1 MTAKFHNSNSVQDSI
16 ISGWYII
23 LFRIVSGQAII
34 TPTFTSYSTSAKLVD
49 DTTTPISHDS
59 VTATI
64 TAQPQGITLI
74 FTRNKTADTTIHY
87 QDTTG

>member
-1 MTAKFHNSNSVQDSI
+1 MN
-16 ISGWYII
+16 
-23 LFRIVSGQAII
+23 
-34 TPTFTSYSTSAKLVD
+34 
-49 DTTTPISHDS
+49 TTTPISHDS

>member
-34 TPTFTSYSTSAKLVD
+34 TLTFTSYSISAKLVD
-49 DTTTPISHDS
+49 E
-59 VTATI
+59 
-64 TAQPQGITLI
+64 
-74 FTRNKTADTTIHY
+74 HY
-87 QDTTG
+87 NAN